1 MEVLS
6 QNRDLGFSRQTISNI
21 LYTFLSNVNSAHTM
35 KAYRNDLQR
44 FFSFLEEEQK
54 LGSLKRV
61 ERVDIVKFRNYL
73 MDKKNSYGKNY
84 SQASINRILAT
95 LHSFFEHLVSEGIR
109 QNNPVDKVKRFRID
123 KGVKSTYLTGEEVD
137 LLLGAIDRVQTKGKL
152 HFAIL
157 TLMFNTG
164 MRPTE
169 ARELKVKDL
178 SNFNGKIQIVYRLKG
193 GLTNKVFLNEKTE
206 QAIGDYIL
214 SAKKECVKFNED
226 EYLFKGQ
233 GGEGVIS
240 AATLSRIFKKYA
252 KKAGI
257 EKDVTPHSARVS
269 VISRLSEKGATVQ
282 DVANFVGHRDI
293 KTTVNYIK
301 SFNRNSLSELL

>member
-178 SNFNGKIQIVYRLKG
+178 SNFNGKIQIVHRLKG

>member
-1 MEVLS
+1 
-6 QNRDLGFSRQTISNI
+6 
-21 LYTFLSNVNSAHTM
+21 
-35 KAYRNDLQR
+35 
-44 FFSFLEEEQK
+44 
-54 LGSLKRV
+54 
-61 ERVDIVKFRNYL
+61 